1 MESKSIIY
9 VIDGN
14 IGSGKS
20 ELIKN
25 LKEKLKIE
33 GKNLIFLKEPV
44 DDWATIKDKNGKTML
59 EMYYEDQERWSFS
72 FQMMAFISRL
82 TLLQDTVRENPNS
95 IIIMERNMHTDR
107 HVFAKMLFDIGKIHE
122 CDMEIYTRWFDNF
135 ADPYKSHKIIYVK
148 TDPVICAERIVQRG
162 RMGENIEL
170 EFLVTCDKYHDEM
183 VSLYEDDK
191 IIRID
196 GNHDCYETD
205 ILNSWIEIIHN
216 ELSTVEIQKSKN
228 D

>member
-1 MESKSIIY
+1 MEHNCIIY

-25 LKEKLKIE
+25 LKQKIDIKDEKI
-33 GKNLIFLKEPV
+33 IFLKEPV
-44 DDWATIKDKNGKTML
+44 DEWETIKDKNGKTML

-72 FQMMAFISRL
+72 FQMMAYISRL
-82 TLLQDTVRENPNS
+82 ALLQDTVKNNPNS
-95 IIIMERNMHTDR
+95 IIIMERNMHTDK
-107 HVFAKMLFDIGKIHE
+107 HVFAKMLHDTGKIHD

-135 ADPYKSHKIIYVK
+135 AMPYKSYKIIYVK
-148 TDPVICAERIVQRG
+148 TDPEICAERILKRG
-162 RMGENIEL
+162 RIGENIPID
-170 EFLVTCDKYHDEM
+170 FLHNCDKYHDEM
-183 VSLYEDDK
+183 ISLYNDNE

-205 ILNSWIEIIHN
+205 ILTDWINTITTDI
-216 ELSTVEIQKSKN
+216 LSIP
-228 D
+228 

>member
-1 MESKSIIY
+1 MENNCVIY

-25 LKEKLKIE
+25 LKMRIAIKDKTI
-33 GKNLIFLKEPV
+33 IFLKEPV
-44 DDWATIKDKNGKTML
+44 DEWATIKDKNGKTML

-72 FQMMAFISRL
+72 FQMMAYISRL
-82 TLLQDTVRENPNS
+82 ALLQDTVRENPSS
-95 IIIMERNMHTDR
+95 IIIMERNMHTDK
-107 HVFAKMLFDIGKIHE
+107 HVFAKMLHDTGKIHD

-135 ADPYKSHKIIYVK
+135 AKPYTSYKIIYVK
-148 TDPVICAERIVQRG
+148 TDPEICAERIVKRG
-162 RMGENIEL
+162 RMGENIPL
-170 EFLVTCDKYHDEM
+170 EFLRDCDKYHDEM
-183 VSLYEDDK
+183 ISLYDEEN

-196 GNHDCYETD
+196 GNHNCYETNVLD
-205 ILNSWIEIIHN
+205 SWIETIHA
-216 ELSTVEIQKSKN
+216 ELSSVSLKSKN